1 MSEPERGRSPELD
14 QVRHM
19 LFPDLSPSKGWA
31 RIDGAITGASDSGRW
46 SRIEGLAGDDLRSDL
61 LERLRLL
68 QRPPDEDVD

>member
-1 MSEPERGRSPELD
+1 MSERERGRSSELD
-14 QVRHM
+14 QVRQM
-19 LFPDLSPSKGWA
+19 LFPELSPSEGWA
-31 RIDGAITGASDSGRW
+31 RIDGAITGASDSGKW

>member
-1 MSEPERGRSPELD
+1 MGEPERGPSPELD

-19 LFPDLSPSKGWA
+19 LFPDLSPSEGWA
-31 RIDGAITGASDSGRW
+31 RIDGAIRGASDSGKW

-68 QRPPDEDVD
+68 RRPHDEDVD